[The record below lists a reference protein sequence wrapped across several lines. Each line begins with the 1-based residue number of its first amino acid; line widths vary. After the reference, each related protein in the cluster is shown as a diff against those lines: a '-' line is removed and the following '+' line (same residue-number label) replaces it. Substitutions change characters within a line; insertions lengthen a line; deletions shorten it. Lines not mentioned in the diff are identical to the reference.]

1 MSGFGTVGD
10 RYDLEKII
18 GSGGMGVV
26 YRGHDRVLGRP
37 VAVKMIRQE
46 LADPEFVQRFER
58 EAAILA
64 KLRSPYIVVVYDYGT
79 YDGKFYLVTDFLPD
93 GDLASWLQE
102 HGPLPAADAV
112 TLIATLAEGL
122 ADAHHVG
129 VIHRDIKPENTL
141 LWRRGKELRPV
152 LADFGIA
159 TTMDLRLT
167 ATGIVVGSPLYM
179 APERHLGEPAT
190 VASDIYAMGCLL
202 YTVLVGSPPYWGTEF
217 QAANAHVNEP
227 VPRLPRELP
236 WVDELD
242 AVLAACMAKD
252 PGARIES
259 ADALAARLRRV
270 VSAAGT
276 PTRKRAEPVSPP
288 EPPEPVTPNT
298 PLTPVEPVATSPAAA
313 ETAPSTPVA
322 PPADLVDRPADDRP
336 ADEGTA
342 PPRRSARL
350 AAVAAVVALIAVVGS
365 GAAWWAVGRE
375 DDDPTTDASSD
386 TSADSSDEVSSE
398 VSSEPPGPPPSP
410 GVVDAEAV
418 PAYRAVKV
426 SVAEPETDDGVSL
439 VLEQRK
445 KGGGWKDAKP
455 SFSMPTDIGG
465 DTACATLRWVALAG
479 DERTPGPSEKICGES
494 RPRTISLTYKPGDCV
509 LDSGGTCNYYDIEL
523 TGFTPNN
530 EIEVVVDIDTID
542 NPVSE
547 SFRTDG
553 DGRMLIGPYT
563 EGGVEHEGGI
573 RLETAASVVTLSAAG
588 VERTFDLAKVRR
600 AS

>member
-79 YDGKFYLVTDFLPD
+79 FDGKFYLVTDFLPD

-102 HGPLPAADAV
+102 HGPLPAVEAV

-122 ADAHHVG
+122 ADAHQVG

-227 VPRLPRELP
+227 VPKLPRELP

-259 ADALAARLRRV
+259 ADALAARLRRI
-270 VSAAGT
+270 VSAGGGRS
-276 PTRKRAEPVSPP
+276 TRKRAEPVESP
-288 EPPEPVTPNT
+288 E
-298 PLTPVEPVATSPAAA
+298 PVEPVNLVDSVNPIATSPAAV
-313 ETAPSTPVA
+313 ETAPSTPA
-322 PPADLVDRPADDRP
+322 PPPDLADGRSTG
-336 ADEGTA
+336 EGTA

-375 DDDPTTDASSD
+375 DDEPTTDASSD
-386 TSADSSDEVSSE
+386 TSADSSDE

-426 SVAEPETDDGVSL
+426 SVTEPETDDGVSL
-439 VLEQRK
+439 VLEQRQ

-465 DTACATLRWVALAG
+465 DTACARLRWVAVAG
-479 DERTPGPSEKICGES
+479 DERTPGPSEKVCGES

-523 TGFTPNN
+523 TGFTPNE

-573 RLETAASVVTLSAAG
+573 RLETEAGVVTLSAGG
-588 VERTFDLAKVRR
+588 VERTFELAKVRR
-600 AS
+600 AR